1 MVRLRRAGTQ
11 PAGVST
17 LELFFDLVFVF
28 TLMQLTGLLEHDL
41 SPVGV
46 LRVLLLFGVL
56 WWMYGAF
63 AWVTNAAAPTDPGRR
78 VLLVVAMAGFLVMAL
93 ALPQITGPGGIAFGL
108 GYLVVV
114 LVHLALFGL
123 TEAWRAILRV
133 APFNLLAAVLVLAAG
148 FLPGSVR
155 PWLWAVALAVQ
166 IVTPHLGRVVGGDS
180 QFRIAPDHF
189 VERHGLLLIVAFG
202 ESVVSLGKGVAGH
215 PVDLRL
221 TATAVLVLALLAM
234 LWWVY
239 FGAGAVDAAVARM
252 RRAEPAQR
260 PRLAVYGF
268 FYSYT
273 PMMLGIVLLSA
284 GVAIGLGHG
293 RPSWPVAAVT
303 ALGIAGYLA
312 GDVCFRRVLSAGPV
326 AVRTCLAVL
335 ALGTAPVGRY
345 AGVVAQLAALAL
357 LVAAGLAVEAA
368 RGPADPSAAVDG
380 RGPADPPLV
389 VDGRGP
395 VDQPL
400 VVDGRG
406 PEGPPA
412 APDGTVPTGA

>member
-1 MVRLRRAGTQ
+1 
-11 PAGVST
+11 
-17 LELFFDLVFVF
+17 
-28 TLMQLTGLLEHDL
+28 
-41 SPVGV
+41 
-46 LRVLLLFGVL
+46 
-56 WWMYGAF
+56 
-63 AWVTNAAAPTDPGRR
+63 
-78 VLLVVAMAGFLVMAL
+78 
-93 ALPQITGPGGIAFGL
+93 
-108 GYLVVV
+108 
-114 LVHLALFGL
+114 
-123 TEAWRAILRV
+123 
-133 APFNLLAAVLVLAAG
+133 
-148 FLPGSVR
+148 
-155 PWLWAVALAVQ
+155 
-166 IVTPHLGRVVGGDS
+166 
-180 QFRIAPDHF
+180 
-189 VERHGLLLIVAFG
+189 
-202 ESVVSLGKGVAGH
+202 
-215 PVDLRL
+215 
-221 TATAVLVLALLAM
+221 
-234 LWWVY
+234 
-239 FGAGAVDAAVARM
+239 M

-345 AGVVAQLAALAL
+345 AGVVAQLAALAV

-368 RGPADPSAAVDG
+368 RGPAAPPAMEARDAADPPPVVDG
-380 RGPADPPLV
+380 RGPADPPAV

-395 VDQPL
+395 EGPPAVVDGPADPPV

-412 APDGTVPTGA
+412 APGGTVPTGA